1 MSIQVFILS
10 KLMIGKTYPYELKK
24 QMSEPIPLDELGG
37 ITESKLYYHFDSL
50 AKHGLIEPV
59 EIIKEEHRPDKQ
71 VFAITDKGREELPNK
86 IYKLF
91 KSANDINDM
100 VIALANIK
108 YVDSEKVV
116 TLLKEKL
123 TSHKAHWE
131 HIMKFENTSQ
141 KDKKSENLHELLIGY
156 FTTKS
161 DHSNY
166 WLEEAI
172 RQIEQDNL

>member
-59 EIIKEEHRPDKQ
+59 EIIKEQHRPDKQ
-71 VFAITDKGREELPNK
+71 VFAITAKGREELPNK

-91 KSANDINDM
+91 ESAIDLNDM

-108 YVDSEKVV
+108 FVDPEKVV
-116 TLLKEKL
+116 TLLKEKV
-123 TSHKAHWE
+123 TNYKAHWE
-131 HIMKFENTSQ
+131 RIMNFENTAY
-141 KDKKSENLHELLIGY
+141 KDKKSENLNELLVGY

-161 DHSNY
+161 DHTIY
-166 WLEEAI
+166 WLEKTI
-172 RQIEQDNL
+172 TQIEQDNL

>member
-10 KLMIGKTYPYELKK
+10 KLMVGKTYPYELKK

-37 ITESKLYYHFDSL
+37 ITESKLYYHFDAL
-50 AKHGLIEPV
+50 AKQGLIEPI

-71 VFAITDKGREELPNK
+71 VFAITPKGREEFPNK

-91 KSANDINDM
+91 KSANDLNDM

-108 YVDSEKVV
+108 FVDPEKVV
-116 TLLKEKL
+116 TLLNEKL
-123 TSHKAHWE
+123 TNYKAHWAR
-131 HIMKFENTSQ
+131 IMKFENTSP

-161 DHSNY
+161 DHTIY

-172 RQIEQDNL
+172 KQIEQDNL

>member
-10 KLMIGKTYPYELKK
+10 KLMVGKTYPYELKK

-37 ITESKLYYHFDSL
+37 ITESKLYYHFDALS
-50 AKHGLIEPV
+50 KQGLIEPV

-71 VFAITDKGREELPNK
+71 VFAITAKGREELPNK

-91 KSANDINDM
+91 KSANDLNDM

-108 YVDSEKVV
+108 YVDSEIVV

-123 TSHKAHWE
+123 TNYKAHWE
-131 HIMKFENTSQ
+131 RIMNFDNTSPR
-141 KDKKSENLHELLIGY
+141 DEKSENLNDLLVGY

-161 DHSNY
+161 DHTIH

-172 RQIEQDNL
+172 RQIEQGNL

>member
-10 KLMIGKTYPYELKK
+10 KLMVGKTYPYELKK

-37 ITESKLYYHFDSL
+37 ITESKLYYHFDAL

-71 VFAITDKGREELPNK
+71 VFAITAKGREELPNK

-91 KSANDINDM
+91 KSANDLNDM

-108 YVDSEKVV
+108 YVDSEIVV
-116 TLLKEKL
+116 MLLKEKL
-123 TSHKAHWE
+123 TNYKAHWE
-131 HIMKFENTSQ
+131 RIMNFDNTSPR
-141 KDKKSENLHELLIGY
+141 DEKSENLNDLLVGY

-161 DHSNY
+161 DHTIH

-172 RQIEQDNL
+172 RQIEQGNL

>member
-37 ITESKLYYHFDSL
+37 ITESKLYYHFDAL

-71 VFAITDKGREELPNK
+71 VFAITAKGREELPKK

-91 KSANDINDM
+91 ESANDINDI
-100 VIALANIK
+100 VICLANIK
-108 YVDSEKVV
+108 YVDPEKVV
-116 TLLKEKL
+116 VLLKGRLDDYKD
-123 TSHKAHWE
+123 HWDR
-131 HIMKFENTSQ
+131 IMNFENNTPR
-141 KDKKSENLHELLIGY
+141 DKKSENLNELLLGY

-161 DHSNY
+161 DHTIY

-172 RQIEQDNL
+172 KQIEQGNL